1 LERIS
6 YSTALRFGQKSV
18 DIRFVVFFC
27 ILRLGMSERKDSEF
41 RRRVCEQLFAFA
53 FPFFGLEL
61 DQKNLEVIFNYT
73 VGTVDRK
80 RC

>member
-1 LERIS
+1 
-6 YSTALRFGQKSV
+6 LRFGQKSV

-61 DQKNLEVIFNYT
+61 DQKNLQGCESVRKSFT
-73 VGTVDRK
+73 VTEETIA
-80 RC
+80 